1 MLNLKYIRLTESMK
15 SFYYDLFLSGLTY
28 VLLIYLTFRL
38 MKNKKSRGSDD
49 DGGETI
55 YSPPKIDL
63 PPGVIWPSD
72 PTVSR
77 NKEEVSL

>member
-1 MLNLKYIRLTESMK
+1 MK
-15 SFYYDLFLSGLTY
+15 LFYYDIFLSGLTY

-63 PPGVIWPSD
+63 PPGIIWPSD
-72 PTVSR
+72 PKVSSIQ
-77 NKEEVSL
+77 EEATL

>member
-1 MLNLKYIRLTESMK
+1 MK
-15 SFYYDLFLSGLTY
+15 LFYYDIFLSGLTY

-63 PPGVIWPSD
+63 PPGIKWPSD
-72 PTVSR
+72 PKVSSIQ
-77 NKEEVSL
+77 EEAIL

>member
-1 MLNLKYIRLTESMK
+1 MK
-15 SFYYDLFLSGLTY
+15 SFYYDIFLSGLTY

-63 PPGVIWPSD
+63 PPGITWPSD
-72 PTVSR
+72 PKVSSIQ
-77 NKEEVSL
+77 EEATL